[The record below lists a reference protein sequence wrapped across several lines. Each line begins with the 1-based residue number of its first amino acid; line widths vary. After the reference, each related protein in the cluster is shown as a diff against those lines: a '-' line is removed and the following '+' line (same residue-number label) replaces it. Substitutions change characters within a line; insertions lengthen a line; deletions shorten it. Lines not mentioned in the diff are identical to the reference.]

1 MYLSALSALRLLK
14 GWLSMKG
21 MEWTQIYVPVLTK
34 LEGLKLTQN
43 APTTVM
49 NAYVVT
55 KRGEWSIAKTVL
67 NIKTTR
73 LAPVVERFTQGT

>member
-1 MYLSALSALRLLK
+1 MR
-14 GWLSMKG
+14 SM
-21 MEWTQIYVPVLTK
+21 VLTLIPAPVGMS
-34 LEGLKLTQN
+34 LEEYTSTQN
-43 APTTVM
+43 VLITKMT
-49 NAYVVT
+49 AYVVT